1 MYWHAFFEKKLQS
14 FLELALTISEIIN
27 KKAVQEGGGGGGVE
41 DI

>member
-1 MYWHAFFEKKLQS
+1 MYWHAFFEKKFKS

-27 KKAVQEGGGGGGVE
+27 KKALQEGGGGGGE